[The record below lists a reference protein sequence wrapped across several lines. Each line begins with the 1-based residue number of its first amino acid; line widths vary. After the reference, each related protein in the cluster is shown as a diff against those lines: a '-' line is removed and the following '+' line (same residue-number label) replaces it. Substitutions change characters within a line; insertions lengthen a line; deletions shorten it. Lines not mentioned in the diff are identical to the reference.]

1 MTCSISGDFIH
12 ECLKQVQ
19 MCTPIRLA
27 APEEH
32 KSPHNNF
39 KQFCYLAFN
48 AGIYFI
54 LFYLLAVSFYFATL
68 RTELP
73 MRTKLLA
80 RPPITFL
87 SNLS

>member
-12 ECLKQVQ
+12 ECLKQVH
-19 MCTPIRLA
+19 
-27 APEEH
+27 E
-32 KSPHNNF
+32 SPHDNF
-39 KQFCYLAFN
+39 KQFCYLGFN
-48 AGIYFI
+48 AEINFI
-54 LFYLLAVSFYFATL
+54 LFYLLAASFYFATL